1 MAFNSSTP
9 HFGQTSSSSSA
20 LFAAPSESS
29 SVFAQITPSPF
40 GRSNSSSFGGFQTA
54 NISQDSAST
63 SPFGS
68 GFFGSTNSSFGVSNA
83 PNSGFNFNSS
93 TTPMFGVP
101 NPFSAFG
108 VQSSSSGGL
117 SSSCFKTGDNQA
129 KLFQSIWNSPFQ
141 APTTPSLWSTTSA
154 FGVQRPAGG
163 DTPFRFN
170 TSTTNSPFDNLFR
183 NQSTAKS
190 PFDNLFR
197 NQSTANSPFGNLFR
211 DPSTANSQTFQSAN
225 PFGVQYEIDG
235 PKAIITIQNGT
246 STIQVSGEVSSLT
259 IQQVPSK
266 HDKLPARGNS
276 GGSSDPGFA
285 NSHGI
290 VQRTT
295 ISEVNPPNARPS
307 NQYRATPGK
316 DANNEQINSISAMPI
331 FKNKS
336 HEELRLED
344 YVLRGGKGCEGG
356 KASFKLNLNEIE
368 VSEEEDDA
376 EAYKKREAD
385 ILALMPKLPD
395 GDYYTEPCIKDLA
408 AKEISDPGFCSRVNE
423 FVVGR
428 KGYGSIKFIGET
440 DIRNLD
446 IASVIHFNNREVIVY
461 PDASKKPPA
470 GQSLNKPAEV
480 TLMNVK
486 CISKKTGKEYVD
498 GVEVQR
504 YEAMLVKKAS
514 EHGAEFVSYD
524 PVQGAWKFRV
534 QHF

>member
-1 MAFNSSTP
+1 MAFNYSTP

-20 LFAAPSESS
+20 PFAAPSESS

-54 NISQDSAST
+54 NT

-68 GFFGSTNSSFGVSNA
+68 GFFGSTNSGFGVSNA

-129 KLFQSIWNSPFQ
+129 KVFQSIWNSPFQ
-141 APTTPSLWSTTSA
+141 APTTPSLWSTPA

-163 DTPFRFN
+163 DTPFCFN
-170 TSTTNSPFDNLFR
+170 TPTTNSPFDNLFR

-197 NQSTANSPFGNLFR
+197 NQSTANSPFDNLFR
-211 DPSTANSQTFQSAN
+211 NQSTANSQTFQSAN

-259 IQQVPSK
+259 IRQVPSK
-266 HDKLPARGNS
+266 QDKLPARGNN
-276 GGSSDPGFA
+276 GGSSEPCFA

-331 FKNKS
+331 FENKS

-376 EAYKKREAD
+376 EANKKREAD

-395 GDYYTEPCIKDLA
+395 GDYYTEPSIKDLA
-408 AKEISDPGFCSRVNE
+408 AKEISEPGFCSRVND

-428 KGYGSIKFIGET
+428 KGYGSIKFLGET

-446 IASVIHFNNREVIVY
+446 IESVIHFNNREVIVY
-461 PDASKKPPA
+461 PDSTKKPPA

-486 CISKKTGKEYVD
+486 CINKKTGKEFVD

-504 YEAMLVKKAS
+504 YKEILIKKAS
-514 EHGAEFVSYD
+514 EHGVEFVSYD
-524 PVQGAWKFRV
+524 PVQGVWKFRV